1 MVSLLLAVIY
11 LAFISLGLPDSLLG
25 SAWPVMHVELGAP
38 LSAMGAV
45 TMIISAGTIVSSLA
59 SDFLTRKLG
68 TGVVTVVS
76 VLLTAGAMIGFSFA
90 NAFWILCVLAVPY
103 GLGAGGVDA
112 ALNNYVALHYKSR
125 HMSWL
130 HCFWGVGAIIS
141 PFIMGACLTGASGW
155 AGGYRVVSYIQFA
168 LVAVLFF
175 SLPLWKKRPA
185 QEIAAKSLTL
195 PQTVKLKGVAFVL
208 IAFFAYCAL
217 ESTAMNWAS
226 SYLTEHHGVSA
237 ELAATFGSLFFW
249 GITAGR
255 FLSGFVSE
263 KLGDRK
269 LIRIGAGIIVVG
281 IVLIAIPVNTEI
293 CALIGFVVVGLGCAP
308 VYPSIIHATPA
319 NFGQEHSQAVIGVE
333 MASAYVGTTFMPPLF
348 GLIAQ
353 YADIGFLPL
362 FLAIFLVLLFCMTEL
377 LNRTV
382 KPVPVPLAEG
392 EEKGEKK

>member
-59 SDFLTRKLG
+59 S
-68 TGVVTVVS
+68 
-76 VLLTAGAMIGFSFA
+76 
-90 NAFWILCVLAVPY
+90 Y
-103 GLGAGGVDA
+103 
-112 ALNNYVALHYKSR
+112 
-125 HMSWL
+125 
-130 HCFWGVGAIIS
+130 CFWGVGAIIS
-141 PFIMGACLTGASGW
+141 PFIMGACLTGESGW

-263 KLGDRK
+263 KLGDRR

-382 KPVPVPLAEG
+382 KSVPAPLAEG

>member
-59 SDFLTRKLG
+59 SNFLTRKLG

-141 PFIMGACLTGASGW
+141 PFIVGACLTGASGW
-155 AGGYRVVSYIQFA
+155 AGGYRIVSYIQFA

-226 SYLTEHHGVSA
+226 SYLTEHYGVSA
-237 ELAATFGSLFFW
+237 DLAATFGSLFFW

-281 IVLIAIPVNTEI
+281 IVLIAIPVKTEI

-382 KPVPVPLAEG
+382 KPVPVPPAEG
-392 EEKGEKK
+392 EEK